1 MNSRI
6 KFGLLAMLLLAG
18 MGVSFAQ
25 KASGSADEQTIRK
38 LDKEWSAAVQ
48 SKDAGKMLAY
58 YAADA
63 SAFPFNAPIATGKE
77 QIQELWAGLMSMP
90 GFSLSFAPT
99 KIEVA
104 KSGDMAYDVGTFEL
118 KHNDANGNLTTTAGK
133 YVVVWKK
140 QPDKQW
146 KVVADIF
153 NTDK

>member
-1 MNSRI
+1 M
-6 KFGLLAMLLLAG
+6 KMKLTVGVLATLLLAG
-18 MGVSFAQ
+18 IGIALAQ
-25 KASGSADEQTIRK
+25 KSTGNPDEQAIRT
-38 LDKEWSAAVQ
+38 LDKEWSAAAQ
-48 SKDAGKMLAY
+48 NKDISKTVGY
-58 YAADA
+58 YAEDG
-63 SAFPFNAPIATGKE
+63 SVFPFNAPIATGKE
-77 QIQELWAGLMSMP
+77 QVQKMWTGLMTMP
-90 GFSLSFAPT
+90 GFSLSFGPT

-118 KHNDANGNLTTTAGK
+118 KFNDAAGKSTTQIGK

>member
-1 MNSRI
+1 LKTRTR
-6 KFGLLAMLLLAG
+6 FGVLAG
-18 MGVSFAQ
+18 IFVAGVGVAFAQ
-25 KASGSADEQTIRK
+25 MSSGSADEQAIRK
-38 LDKEWSAAVQ
+38 LDKEWSAAAQ
-48 SKDAGKMLAY
+48 SKDIGKTVSY
-58 YAADA
+58 YAEGA

-77 QIQELWAGLMSMP
+77 QIQKVWTGLMALP

-104 KSGDMAYDVGTFEL
+104 KSGDLAYDVGTFEL
-118 KHNDANGNLTTTAGK
+118 KVNDASGKPTTEIGK

-140 QPDKQW
+140 QADKQW